1 MKRTFIN
8 RLTSE
13 MASYGIEFWIHVV
26 FIIVIC
32 LLSAIVL
39 HLCGVGHEATG
50 MIAGGI
56 GLLAGFVKEA
66 FDKKT
71 GGEWSLMD
79 IIGDMW
85 GVVLFM
91 LCHFV

>member
-39 HLCGVGHEATG
+39 HLCGVGHESTG

-56 GLLAGFVKEA
+56 GLLVGLIKEA

-79 IIGDMW
+79 FIGDMW

>member
-26 FIIVIC
+26 FTVVIC
-32 LLSAIVL
+32 LLAAIVL

-50 MIAGGI
+50 MIAGG
-56 GLLAGFVKEA
+56 
-66 FDKKT
+66 
-71 GGEWSLMD
+71 EWSLMD
-79 IIGDMW
+79 IIGDFW
-85 GVVLFM
+85 GAVLFM